1 MMKDRETENTGT
13 REENMNRTQQTMAT
27 IKMLTQPESGCTA
40 CARKQRACDKH
51 ANERIEAH
59 NAATRKA

>member
-1 MMKDRETENTGT
+1 
-13 REENMNRTQQTMAT
+13 MNRTQQTMAT